1 MTGGLSA
8 AHCEHGYYRAQG
20 CAVCAAHVVPR
31 HFTALTT
38 RAERHGSTGIFV
50 RAQDQTGKWG
60 AYDIAELE
68 RESLLA
74 WLRKDTDL
82 AERVVLALLEHAHE

>member
-8 AHCEHGYYRAQG
+8 GHCEHGYYRAQG
-20 CAVCAAHVVPR
+20 CAVCAPPAVPR
-31 HFTALTT
+31 HLIALTT

-50 RAQDQTGKWG
+50 RARNQEGKWG
-60 AYDIAELE
+60 SYDIAELE

-74 WLRKDTDL
+74 WLRKDIDL